1 MLKTCE
7 DYAGAHNLRFSTDP
21 NPTKC
26 KTKCLKFLKKDRFVE
41 PLMLC
46 GNPLPWVQNC
56 KHLGN
61 HLENKIDGMK
71 KDVKIKR
78 ACYIDKNNELL
89 QEFHHCHP
97 KTIFDVNR
105 IYNSSFSGSP
115 LWKLSSREVE
125 MLENTWNR
133 SIRLMFDVPNQT
145 HRYFIVPI
153 SDHCHLRSIL
163 VKRFLN
169 FIDSIKKSSKDIISN
184 LFQCICFDVR
194 STTGS
199 NLREIMLS
207 VNKDNVLDL
216 EPNDSRKVKYNEAK
230 EEDKWRIDIVKELIE
245 VKNGTLQV
253 ENITFEEATDILETL
268 CID

>member
-1 MLKTCE
+1 
-7 DYAGAHNLRFSTDP
+7 
-21 NPTKC
+21 
-26 KTKCLKFLKKDRFVE
+26 
-41 PLMLC
+41 
-46 GNPLPWVQNC
+46 
-56 KHLGN
+56 
-61 HLENKIDGMK
+61 
-71 KDVKIKR
+71 
-78 ACYIDKNNELL
+78 
-89 QEFHHCHP
+89 
-97 KTIFDVNR
+97 
-105 IYNSSFSGSP
+105 
-115 LWKLSSREVE
+115 
-125 MLENTWNR
+125 
-133 SIRLMFDVPNQT
+133 MFDVPIQT
-145 HRYFIVPI
+145 HQYFIVPI
-153 SDHCHLRSIL
+153 SDHYHLRSIL

>member
-7 DYAGAHNLRFSTDP
+7 DYAGAHSLRFSTDP

-26 KTKCLKFLKKDRFVE
+26 KTKCMKFLKKDRFVE
-41 PLMLC
+41 PLLLC

-78 ACYIDKNNELL
+78 ANYIDKNNDLL

-97 KTIFDVNR
+97 KTIFHVNK
-105 IYNSSFSGSP
+105 IYNTSFSGSP
-115 LWKLSSREVE
+115 LWKLWSREVE

-133 SIRLMFDVPNQT
+133 SIRLMFGVPIQT
-145 HRYFIVPI
+145 HRYFVVPI
-153 SDHCHLRSIL
+153 SDHCHLRNIL

-169 FIDSIKKSSKDIISN
+169 FIESIKKSSKDIITN

-199 NLREIMLS
+199 NLRDIMLA

-216 EPNDSRKVKYNEAK
+216 EPGDSSKMKYHEAK
-230 EEDKWRIDIVKELIE
+230 EEDRWKIDILKELIE

-253 ENITFEEATDILETL
+253 ENLTIDEASFIIENL